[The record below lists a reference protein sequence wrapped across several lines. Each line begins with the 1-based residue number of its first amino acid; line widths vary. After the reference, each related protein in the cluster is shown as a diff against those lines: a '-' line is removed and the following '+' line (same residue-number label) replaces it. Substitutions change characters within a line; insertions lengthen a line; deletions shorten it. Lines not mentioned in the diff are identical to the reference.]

1 MAAEFELGPP
11 PKDENKGGIQWKNWF
26 NMVFEKLRGPLWDD
40 YTTAISGGKVPASN
54 APTWD
59 SAIGPSGNHGGYYFA
74 VNDYIDLEPIH
85 IKHDIKPGS
94 LVYPHVHWTTNG
106 TNTAVVKWELTYSI
120 AKGHNQ
126 EAFSASTAV
135 NVEHAGL
142 GTAWTHMVSEVGETT
157 GAFTAPEVDSLVN
170 MRLKR
175 VTNGGTENTDR
186 CYGLTVDL
194 HYQKDRLGT
203 PQKAP
208 NFYLRGR
215 Q

>member
-1 MAAEFELGPP
+1 MAAEFELDPP
-11 PKDENKGGIQWKNWF
+11 PQVHEGWQWNAWL
-26 NMVFEKLRGPLWDD
+26 NRVYEKLRGPLWDD
-40 YTTAISGGKVPASN
+40 YVTSISSGKVPAAN

-59 SAIGPSGNHGGYYFA
+59 SSIGPSGTNGGYYFS

-85 IKHDIKPGS
+85 IRHDIKPGS
-94 LVYPHVHWTTNG
+94 LVYPHVHWSTNG
-106 TNTAVVKWELTYSI
+106 TNTAVVKWELTYSF

-126 EAFSASTAV
+126 EAFPASTSV
-135 NVEHAGL
+135 YVQNAGL
-142 GTAWTHMVSEVGETT
+142 GTAWSHMVSEVGETT
-157 GAFTAPEVDSLVN
+157 GAFTAPEVDSLVM

-203 PQKAP
+203 PQRAP